1 MEEFQQ
7 VVAMYQKQKKYE
19 RNVIILSISL
29 MILASIFVAID
40 VVRINPF
47 IVYLVGMGIVLLYTL
62 KKRVAS
68 KKYDQLQKYLKLNNL
83 EISKNKELVFFI
95 DYQLGQSFNEELK
108 SKAKNEKLAKKI
120 VDIEFLY
127 ESLAKN

>member
-29 MILASIFVAID
+29 MIVASIFVAID

-108 SKAKNEKLAKKI
+108 SKVKNEKLAKKI

>member
-29 MILASIFVAID
+29 MIVASIFVAID

-68 KKYDQLQKYLKLNNL
+68 TKYDQLQKYLKLNNL

-108 SKAKNEKLAKKI
+108 SKVKNEKLAKKI

>member
-29 MILASIFVAID
+29 MIVASIFVAID

-108 SKAKNEKLAKKI
+108 SKIKNEKLAKKI

>member
-68 KKYDQLQKYLKLNNL
+68 TKYDQLQKYLKLNNL

-108 SKAKNEKLAKKI
+108 SKIKNEKLAKKI

>member
-29 MILASIFVAID
+29 MIVASIFVAID
-40 VVRINPF
+40 VIRINPF

-68 KKYDQLQKYLKLNNL
+68 TKYDQLQKYLKLNNL

-108 SKAKNEKLAKKI
+108 SKVKNEKLAKKI

>member
-29 MILASIFVAID
+29 MIVASIFVAID

-68 KKYDQLQKYLKLNNL
+68 TKYDQLQKYLKLNNL

-108 SKAKNEKLAKKI
+108 SKIKNEKLAKKI

>member
-108 SKAKNEKLAKKI
+108 SKVKNEKLAKKI